1 MEEDLRVPFFAAA
14 LLAITLAVAIEI
26 GSKMASQLNLG
37 GPIGLGIPYLVL
49 VDGLL
54 MYMVVLM
61 ALALFLPERVHG
73 MLQGIVTFLVSLI
86 TALISLGMIFA
97 ALYALLGM
105 ITLLFAAPFG
115 TIAYFAIFGHFARG
129 AARGELTTIMSLKLL
144 FAVCLVLAQQRFLQ
158 NKLLMFTLILA
169 LVATVVVS
177 FLHGI
182 VPFFLVSITDA
193 LAAIVLAILGLILA
207 IVLLLR
213 SIPAV
218 VKAIV

>member
-14 LLAITLAVAIEI
+14 LLTITLALAIEI
-26 GSKMASQLNLG
+26 GSKIASQLNVR

-49 VDGLL
+49 VDGMLF
-54 MYMVVLM
+54 YMVLLM
-61 ALALFLPERVHG
+61 ALALFIPERLHG
-73 MLQGIVTFLVSLI
+73 MLQGIVTFIVSLL
-86 TALISLGMIFA
+86 TALIALGMIFA

-105 ITLLFAAPFG
+105 VTLLFATPFG
-115 TIAYFAIFGHFARG
+115 TIAYFAIFGHFDRV
-129 AARGELTTIMSLKLL
+129 AARAELSTIMTLKLA
-144 FAVCLVLAQQRFLQ
+144 FALCLVLAQQRFLQ

-177 FLHGI
+177 FLHGL

-193 LAAIVLAILGLILA
+193 IAAIVLAILGLILA

-218 VKAIV
+218 IKAVT